1 MPYVIDPKV
10 TINGV
15 EYKDKAIN
23 GITLTSGR
31 ARIDEQPRSGFAS
44 IVLVT
49 ADDAYPT
56 IQIDEKVVVK
66 IDNSSGVETTIWTGW
81 VSDIQTTVIVHGG
94 AGWLNEQRITAIGSL
109 SKLDRRRVGAGGY
122 SAAKDGDRIYDI
134 IYETAGETWEDW
146 LPADQQ
152 WQQVSPLLQWQNVD
166 LLIGTIDRPGD
177 FDLVAY
183 SAGAAAGLQLA
194 QNAAI
199 SGLGILFEN
208 AEGKI
213 CYDDSTSRT
222 DDVSV
227 NGFTDIPSS
236 AILAEGLSSI
246 SRLGDLINQITVTY
260 GSASQVTEKDD
271 NSIDTYGLY
280 ASGATTQLANL
291 VDAQQRAEFY
301 MTTRAYP
308 RTTLNAI
315 NLALHLDGVADVDR
329 DALIP
334 MRMSLPI
341 EAAGLPKSLYPN
353 TFQGF
358 VEGYTWTINRNELF
372 LTLIVSEYGFSQLS
386 TNWLQVTPSLQWED
400 VNATLE
406 WQEARV
412 VA

>member
-10 TINGV
+10 TIDGV
-15 EYKDKAIN
+15 EYRDKTIN
-23 GITLTSGR
+23 GISLTNGR
-31 ARIDEQPRSGFAS
+31 ARIDEQPRAGFAS

-49 ADDAYPT
+49 PDNTYPT
-56 IQIDEKVVVK
+56 ISIDQKVVVK
-66 IDNSSGVETTIWTGW
+66 IDDSSGVETIIWTGW
-81 VSDIQTTVIVHGG
+81 VSDIQTTITTYGEV
-94 AGWLNEQRITAIGSL
+94 GWLNEQRITAIGSL

-152 WQQVSPLLQWQNVD
+152 WQEVSPLLQWQNVD
-166 LLIGTIDRPGD
+166 ILIGDIDRPGD

-183 SAGAAAGLQLA
+183 SSGAAAGLQIA
-194 QNAAI
+194 QNAAT

-222 DDVSV
+222 DDVSL
-227 NGFTDIPSS
+227 NGFTSIPSS
-236 AILAEGLSSI
+236 AILAQGLSSI

-291 VDAQQRAEFY
+291 VDAQQRADFY
-301 MTTRAYP
+301 MATRAYP
-308 RTTLNAI
+308 RSTLNAI
-315 NLALHLDGVADVDR
+315 NLALHLDGVADSAR
-329 DALIP
+329 DDLIQ
-334 MRMSLPI
+334 MRVSLPI
-341 EAAGLPKSLYPN
+341 EVTDLPKAVYSKP
-353 TFQGF
+353 FQGF
-358 VEGYTWTINRNELF
+358 VEGYTWTISRNELF
-372 LTLIVSEYGFSQLS
+372 LTLIVTEYGFGQLS
-386 TNWLQVTPSLQWED
+386 TNWLQVSPTLQWED